1 MGELLTAFGA
11 LDLVW
16 RVLTLAAIAVV
27 AHFIVATAQ
36 RATLWYSLRG
46 SRLRLRRLQ
55 SLATLLTSAV
65 VFVLYFLILGLILA
79 EFGVSL
85 TAYLASASV
94 LGLAIGFG
102 SQGLVQDVV
111 TGLTLIFSDLIDV
124 GDLVEVSGQTGVV
137 RGVTM
142 RFVELENA
150 LGGTVFVPNRTI
162 SSVINYPRGY
172 VRCFV
177 DVTLAGEAAARERM
191 QAAAARLM
199 SSFALEFPGVLV
211 RQPAIVGRQRLDS
224 GKEYLRLKF
233 HVWPN
238 RGGPIETTF
247 CHELEA
253 QLKNEYPDYQPW
265 MICVGYEI
273 EARTPSRLGFPWL
286 LGGAR
291 AAAAPKL
298 TSAASTAAELR
309 RHQTPRS

>member
-1 MGELLTAFGA
+1 MGDLLTAFGA
-11 LDLVW
+11 LDPVW
-16 RVLTLAAIAVV
+16 RVLVLVVIGVAAHVIV
-27 AHFIVATAQ
+27 IVAEQ
-36 RATLWYSLRG
+36 VTLWFSLRG

-55 SLATLLTSAV
+55 SLATLLTSAI
-65 VFVLYFLILGLILA
+65 VFASYFLILGLILS

-162 SSVINYPRGY
+162 SNVIRYPRGY

-177 DVTLAGEAAARERM
+177 DVTLAGDAAARQRM
-191 QAAAARLM
+191 QAAAVRLM
-199 SSFALEFPGVLV
+199 SSFARQFPGVLV
-211 RQPAIVGRQRLDS
+211 REPDVVGRQRLDS
-224 GKEYLRLKF
+224 GKEFLRLKF
-233 HVWPN
+233 RVWPN

-247 CHELEA
+247 KQELEA
-253 QLKNEYPDYQPW
+253 ELKRDYPEYQSW
-265 MICVGYEI
+265 MISIAYEV
-273 EARTPSRLGFPWL
+273 EARETARLGLSWL
-286 LGGAR
+286 LGRGAAQERGGANDERRERR
-291 AAAAPKL
+291 A
-298 TSAASTAAELR
+298 
-309 RHQTPRS
+309 